1 MLGLHARSGCGAGE
15 GRLIYTSCGS
25 GAAEGDQA
33 LTLPS
38 LKPQEQQCKK
48 EEAAGHK
55 DSKGH
60 PPTWWGNPGAG
71 LKGLFQRDVGDLAGV
86 GGACRARFC
95 YQGGGDGV
103 GARCA
108 LSEAGEGGTR
118 DWDRGSPRLLSG
130 PCHSHIQ
137 RVIASSGSYFGGRC
151 PCPGLTLDVELDD
164 LLSSV
169 QSGGDLANV
178 GPLGGVPSHELLLR
192 LQGSALPLG
201 LPLLRGPAVYQLATA
216 LMLQA
221 PLHAGEIQAWGQG
234 EATVQ
239 GG

>member
-1 MLGLHARSGCGAGE
+1 MLCGLLEIKDLCV
-15 GRLIYTSCGS
+15 GRGS
-25 GAAEGDQA
+25 GLRRQHSYLKQPDSSRC
-33 LTLPS
+33 LPS
-38 LKPQEQQCKK
+38 LKPQEQQRKK

-60 PPTWWGNPGAG
+60 PPLWWGNRGAG

-95 YQGGGDGV
+95 YQGGRDGV

-137 RVIASSGSYFGGRC
+137 RVIASSG
-151 PCPGLTLDVELDD
+151 
-164 LLSSV
+164 
-169 QSGGDLANV
+169 
-178 GPLGGVPSHELLLR
+178 
-192 LQGSALPLG
+192 
-201 LPLLRGPAVYQLATA
+201 
-216 LMLQA
+216 
-221 PLHAGEIQAWGQG
+221 AGEGGWQSLVCQA
-234 EATVQ
+234 
-239 GG
+239 